1 MLKRIRVPAESF
13 CRFSVLSR
21 IKIDLNTTQHGI
33 AIFAPKLTS
42 AIQADRK
49 WTYMPRLADL
59 LHRTSRH

>member
-1 MLKRIRVPAESF
+1 MPKRTRGPAEPF

-21 IKIDLNTTQHGI
+21 IKINLNATQHGI

-49 WTYMPRLADL
+49 WTYMPGLTDL
-59 LHRTSRH
+59 LHRTTRH